1 MHFSSFVVPF
11 IVAGSVF
18 AAPTELTP
26 RQASCTAQQL
36 VFLAGTSES
45 GLGSVGTALAKA
57 LGSSVSAYPVPY
69 DTRAEYVT
77 TVAAGAR
84 TTEAYIAKQA
94 AACPSQR
101 FILGGY
107 SKGALVVHQINL
119 SSALKSKVASVNVFG
134 DPALKNGGSSAW
146 PINSPSVD
154 LTPKDGSTSSQNIAS
169 FCNSGDIFCDP
180 RGNSLPAHLAYST
193 DGSATVA
200 ATFDKARA

>member
-1 MHFSSFVVPF
+1 MHFSNFIAPL

-45 GLGSVGTALAKA
+45 GLGSVGTALSRS
-57 LGSSVSAYPVPY
+57 LGSSASAYGVPY
-69 DTRAEYVT
+69 DTRAEYFT

-94 AACPSQR
+94 AACPNQR
-101 FILGGY
+101 FIIGGY

-119 SSALKSKVASVNVFG
+119 SSALKSKVASINVFG
-134 DPALKNGGSSAW
+134 DPALKSGGSNSW

-154 LTPKDGSTSSQNIAS
+154 LTPRDGSTSSQNIAS
-169 FCNSGDIFCDP
+169 FCNSGDTFCDP
-180 RGNSLPAHLAYST
+180 RGNSLAAHLAYPN
-193 DGSATVA
+193 DGSTTVA
-200 ATFDKARA
+200 ATFDKARP